1 MRLSLPL
8 AIGVVMLMTASAD
21 AHSRVFVGARVG
33 VPAHPIVVAPS
44 AVVVSPG
51 FLTASAFHGVP
62 RGAFVI
68 TSQRA
73 IRPGIPVIVTRR
85 SATFFPQTVVVSP
98 SVPDALPLHVT
109 VPPRRVGP
117 KVILVEPTGSTRQ
130 R

>member
-44 AVVVSPG
+44 AVVVSP
-51 FLTASAFHGVP
+51 
-62 RGAFVI
+62 
-68 TSQRA
+68 
-73 IRPGIPVIVTRR
+73 
-85 SATFFPQTVVVSP
+85 